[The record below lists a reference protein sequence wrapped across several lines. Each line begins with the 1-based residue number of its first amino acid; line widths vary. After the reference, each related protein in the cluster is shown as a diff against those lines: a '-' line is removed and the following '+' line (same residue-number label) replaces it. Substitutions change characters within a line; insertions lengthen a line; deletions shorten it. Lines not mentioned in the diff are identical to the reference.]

1 MVASEF
7 RPRFEEQTGFLF
19 TVLELG
25 KGVSRRW
32 TRQDL
37 QEINV
42 KGDDQQELIA
52 IYWSRHCEEGGAKND
67 LE

>member
-52 IYWSRHCEEGGAKND
+52 IYWS
-67 LE
+67 